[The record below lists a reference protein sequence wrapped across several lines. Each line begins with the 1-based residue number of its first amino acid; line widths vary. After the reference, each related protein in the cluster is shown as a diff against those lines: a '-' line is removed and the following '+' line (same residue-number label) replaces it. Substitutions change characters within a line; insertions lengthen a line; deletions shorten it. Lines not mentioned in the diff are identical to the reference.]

1 MHFNKISAL
10 LLTLATSVA
19 GQFREGF
26 VQTDGTNFV
35 VDGCKRYFSGSNT
48 CMIFF
53 LILFFLLK

>member
-1 MHFNKISAL
+1 MHFKKVSAL
-10 LLTLATSVA
+10 LLALATSVA

-48 CMIFF
+48 CTYY
-53 LILFFLLK
+53 LKFIYKNN

>member
-1 MHFNKISAL
+1 MHFNKINAL
-10 LLTLATSVA
+10 LLALVTSVA

-48 CMIFF
+48 CMISF
-53 LILFFLLK
+53 IYIQNY

>member
-1 MHFNKISAL
+1 MHFNKAGAL

-48 CMIFF
+48 CM
-53 LILFFLLK
+53 FLLIDKLLLK